1 MHSRVE
7 GISRNL
13 DFEIPTGTCLKS
25 FGIGTDR
32 AEIMKHHSCRLPPS
46 LLRNETP
53 LEERE
58 LSLSFLLTIVDMRVD
73 VEVGT
78 LRNV

>member
-1 MHSRVE
+1 MHSRAE
-7 GISRNL
+7 GISTNL

-58 LSLSFLLTIVDMRVD
+58 LSVSRNVDMRVD